1 MKYIKY
7 FDYLSY
13 KVSFSIGNK
22 GNTKYK
28 TFFGGLLSLL
38 SFLLSIICCSYFLI
52 RMLNRKDLSI
62 IHSTIQ
68 NSFIN
73 LTYSHNLPF
82 LLRVS
87 DTNSV
92 PYNEDEKLYYITSSI
107 WYGGTNDSSLI
118 GIAPQHSVSLN
129 ISKCDINIHFEKE
142 YKKYFENFHNLSSYY
157 CLLPRNYSQTIYGLY
172 GNIYPFSYYSFTLRY
187 CKNSTEN
194 NNSCYSYEE
203 IKNKIKSPYFDVI
216 FIDYSINALNQ
227 KQVKEITIRKE
238 RYELSLL
245 LYKRIILYLENIKYI
260 TNNGY
265 LFNNEEEENF
275 YRYDSVRIDP
285 SILEGQKAYFTTLS
299 IMNSIKTSIY
309 YKQYTK
315 FQDYIA
321 IIGGLFKFITL
332 FFHLLNYF
340 NSKNSYYLKLIK
352 DFIINN
358 EDYIIDQNSH
368 VVQIT
373 SSLFGKSF
381 VKIPNKTNISKN
393 ESISDLSNQ
402 KTTKIKQFNKI
413 NASLVS
419 KVFPT
424 LFIGK
429 EAKFILELYKEFI
442 NKRLNV
448 ISILKKLEVIQINKN
463 NYNKSITNINQMISP
478 LKLLSTKINN
488 YLNNNM

>member
-1 MKYIKY
+1 MKYIKKL
-7 FDYLSY
+7 DYLS
-13 KVSFSIGNK
+13 NK
-22 GNTKYK
+22 ISLKIKNDTSRYK
-28 TFFGGLLSLL
+28 TFIGGLISLFTIL
-38 SFLLSIICCSYFLI
+38 FSLICCLYFMI
-52 RMLNRKDLSI
+52 RMFKREDITI
-62 IHSTIQ
+62 IHST
-68 NSFIN
+68 FISPFVN
-73 LTYSHNLPF
+73 ITFSHKLPF
-82 LLRVS
+82 LLRIS
-87 DTNSV
+87 DDNSL

-129 ISKCDINIHFEKE
+129 ISKCNINIHFEKE
-142 YKKYFENFHNLSSYY
+142 FKKYFENFHNLSSYY

-187 CKNSTEN
+187 CKNSSEN

-265 LFNNEEEENF
+265 FFNNEEEENF

-285 SILEGQKAYFTTLS
+285 SILEGQKTYFTTLS

-332 FFHLLNYF
+332 FSHSLNYF

-381 VKIPNKTNISKN
+381 IKLPNKTNISKN

-413 NASLVS
+413 NSSLVS